1 MDIVTQGLLGA
12 VVAQSAVHP
21 SRVRLAAAV
30 GFIAGLLADADVF
43 IRSPDDPLLVLEYH
57 RQFTHSLLFVPIGG
71 LIAAILLWP
80 FLRRHIGF
88 WRLYPLAVL
97 GYLPSGLLDA
107 CTSYG
112 TQLFW
117 PISEARI
124 AWNLIAVVDPLFS
137 GVLIIALGWSLF
149 KSTPIPARLGL
160 GIAVLYLLVGL
171 AQRERV
177 ENFITVFA
185 ESQGQRIERLEAKPT
200 LGNIILWRTIY
211 ETNGRF
217 YVNAVRAGIL
227 SKPRLYPGDSIEH
240 FSPKRLDGLK
250 TGSILAQDIN
260 RFTDFSDGYII
271 QYPNRPCI
279 LGDIRY
285 AMLPTRIIPL
295 WGIELDLARQNQ
307 HVRFR
312 TFRHLDEAT
321 RHAFLNMLLGR
332 PLDQTTSP
340 LPESNDDDPAQL
352 RCRLD

>member
-12 VVAQSAVHP
+12 VVAQSAARP
-21 SRVRLAAAV
+21 SQARLAAAV
-30 GFIAGLLADADVF
+30 GFIAGLLADADIF

-71 LIAAILLWP
+71 LIAAVLLWP
-80 FLRRHIGF
+80 FLRRRINF
-88 WRLYPLAVL
+88 WQLYPLAVL

-117 PISEARI
+117 PVSEARI

-137 GVLIIALGWSLF
+137 GVLIIALGWGLL
-149 KSTPIPARLGL
+149 KSTPLPARLGL

-171 AQRERV
+171 VQRERV
-177 ENFITVFA
+177 ENLITTFA
-185 ESQGQRIERLEAKPT
+185 ESRGQRIERLEAKPT

-217 YVNAVRAGIL
+217 YVNAVRAGVF
-227 SKPRLYPGDSIEH
+227 SKPRIYPGNSIED
-240 FSPKRLDGLK
+240 FSPERLDGLK
-250 TGSILAQDIN
+250 TGSVLAQDID

-271 QYPNRPCI
+271 QHPNQPCI

-285 AMLPTRIIPL
+285 AMLPTQLIPL

-321 RHAFLNMLLGR
+321 RRAFLDMLLGR
-332 PLDQTTSP
+332 PLEQAASP
-340 LPESNDDDPAQL
+340 SPDSSSDDFAQF
-352 RCRLD
+352 RCRPD